1 MRLDTQ
7 RLQTLDQIREFL
19 ADSPTARPAAAD
31 PGRGLRVSW
40 PRPWNGST
48 TPAKGRPTRAC
59 SARFLVRV
67 AGLSRA
73 QVTRLLRQHRTT
85 GAIADRRGPRR
96 PFPRRY
102 TKADIGLL
110 AEVDALHGTL
120 SGPATRQLCIRAL
133 HVFGDHRFEHLAAIS
148 NGHLYNLRHSTSYRR
163 RRGTMPATTR
173 PVHIAIGERRR
184 PRPAGQPGYLRV
196 DTVHQGDLDGIKGL
210 YHLNLVGRGHP
221 VPVRRLTRAHRD
233 ALPRPR
239 PRSPAP
245 GRSPSPSA
253 DSTPTTVR
261 SSSTARVAALLQ
273 ALHIDEFTKSR
284 PRRSN
289 DNALVESKNG
299 SVIRKHLGYGHI
311 PSRYAERVNAFTQ
324 QVLSPYLNFHRP
336 CLFPVEVVDA
346 KGRVRKRYPHANVM
360 TPYEKLKS
368 LPNAADCLKPGTS
381 FDELDA
387 VAAAMSDNDAARALN
402 QARDRLF
409 AAIDPPPE
417 VPRRRAALTRSSV
430 SPAPGPTGCRTDGRG
445 GRRQRGVGSRVTG
458 CPHRSPARGSPLM
471 PPPGCVPCSNR
482 VAAGRPACQ
491 RAPRVL
497 RCATALRVTHRPAR
511 NSDCSYGP
519 CGPAWTGRPGRPRR
533 LTGRRGRHATPS
545 PRGDPFGGV
554 VMSTPRAPGP
564 LCPEPAVARQS

>member
-1 MRLDTQ
+1 M
-7 RLQTLDQIREFL
+7 
-19 ADSPTARPAAAD
+19 
-31 PGRGLRVSW
+31 
-40 PRPWNGST
+40 
-48 TPAKGRPTRAC
+48 
-59 SARFLVRV
+59 

-120 SGPATRQLCIRAL
+120 SGPATRRLCIRAL
-133 HVFGDHRFEHLAAIS
+133 HVFGDRRFEHLAAVS

-163 RRGTMPATTR
+163 RRGTMPVPTR
-173 PVHIAIGERRR
+173 PAHIAIGERRR

-210 YHLNLVGRGHP
+210 YHLNLVDEVTQFQFVGSLERIETPCLAPVLEALLRAFPFIVRGFH
-221 VPVRRLTRAHRD
+221 
-233 ALPRPR
+233 
-239 PRSPAP
+239 
-245 GRSPSPSA
+245 A
-253 DSTPTTVR
+253 DNGTEFINR
-261 SSSTARVAALLQ
+261 KVAALLQ

-368 LPNAADCLKPGTS
+368 LPDAAARLKPGTS

-387 VAAAMSDNDAARALN
+387 VAAAMSDNGRGTRPQPGPRPPVRRHRPRRLKYHGDGRRRPAARC
-402 QARDRLF
+402 
-409 AAIDPPPE
+409 
-417 VPRRRAALTRSSV
+417 RRRPAHGSPHRRTRGRGRRRRRVAGV
-430 SPAPGPTGCRTDGRG
+430 SPAARTDRRQEAAPGCR
-445 GRRQRGVGSRVTG
+445 RRVCAPR
-458 CPHRSPARGSPLM
+458 
-471 PPPGCVPCSNR
+471 SNR

-497 RCATALRVTHRPAR
+497 RCATALRVTHRPSR
-511 NSDCSYGP
+511 NSDCRYGP
-519 CGPAWTGRPGRPRR
+519 CGPAWTGRPGRPRQSHGTPWQDTR
-533 LTGRRGRHATPS
+533 PSRRRGRPV
-545 PRGDPFGGV
+545 RR
-554 VMSTPRAPGP
+554 PRAPGP
-564 LCPEPAVARQS
+564 LLPRARRRSTVVTSGRRTACHRSVT